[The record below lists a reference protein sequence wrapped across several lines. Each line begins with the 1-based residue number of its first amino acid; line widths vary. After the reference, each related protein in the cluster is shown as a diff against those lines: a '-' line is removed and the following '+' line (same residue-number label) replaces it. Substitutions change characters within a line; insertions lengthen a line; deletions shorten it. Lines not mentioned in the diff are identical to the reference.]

1 MRFQIDIMGQMIS
14 FEGDRALLNFR
25 EISGCEAIS
34 WPHAP
39 VHIGFK
45 LRGYDLWATIIT
57 SPDAPEIYINSDL
70 AAAGNYR
77 LGAGDRVLIPG
88 LEVMMVIS
96 GRGWEKALHKRQQ
109 RKTSRY
115 KGLEDSA

>member
-14 FEGDRALLNFR
+14 FEGDPSLIYFR
-25 EISGCEAIS
+25 ELSGCEAIS

-45 LRGYDLWATIIT
+45 LRGYDLWATITT
-57 SPDAPEIYINSDL
+57 SEEAPEIYINNDL

-96 GRGWEKALHKRQQ
+96 GRGWEKALQKRQQ
-109 RKTSRY
+109 RKTSRH
-115 KGLEDSA
+115 KGLEDLT

>member
-14 FEGDRALLNFR
+14 FEGDRELIYFR
-25 EISGCEAIS
+25 ELSGCEAIS

-57 SPDAPEIYINSDL
+57 APGAPELYINADL
-70 AAAGNYR
+70 AGAGNYR
-77 LGAGDRVLIPG
+77 LGAGDRILIPG

-96 GRGWEKALHKRQQ
+96 GRGWEKALQKRQQ
-109 RKTSRY
+109 LKRARR